1 MRQPSTPS
9 SAFYH
14 PFDAILG
21 TIARIRILRELC
33 VHGGELSTSILAER
47 AGLSRFGASNAIS
60 DLVAHGVVRPVGLG
74 RSVPYAL
81 NLEHTLAI
89 PLMVLFQAEAQRVD
103 TILQIVRDAAERM
116 DLKPSAIWLYGSVA
130 RGEDTAGSDIDLA
143 VINYHG
149 DADSMAALLR
159 EALDE
164 VADPSITISVIS
176 LSGSGIDE
184 LEDQKSDIWEQIQ
197 TDAITVFGSPP
208 EVVAHG

>member
-1 MRQPSTPS
+1 MRHPSSPS
-9 SAFYH
+9 SAFFQ
-14 PFDAILG
+14 PFDSILG

-33 VHGGELSTSILAER
+33 VHGGALSATILAER
-47 AGLSRFGASNAIS
+47 TGLSRFGASNAIS
-60 DLVAHGVVRPVGLG
+60 DLVDHGVVRPAGLG

-103 TILQIVRDAAERM
+103 MILQIVRDTAERM
-116 DLKPSAIWLYGSVA
+116 NPKPSAIWLYGSVA
-130 RGEDTAGSDIDLA
+130 RGEDMADSDIDLA

-149 DADSMAALLR
+149 DADSMAALIR

-176 LSGSGIDE
+176 LSGAGIGE
-184 LEDQKSDIWEQIQ
+184 LKDQESDIWKQIQ
-197 TDAITVFGSPP
+197 MDAITVFGRPP
-208 EVVAHG
+208 EVVTHG